1 MPRLYLIV
9 FILLAGGLWSQK
21 QIQRLVAHADAEV
34 VALDYIE
41 ALKYYQ
47 QALEL
52 EPNSLGLQ
60 WKIAQANQQFKD
72 YKTAARY
79 YLKVY
84 EQDPDGEQF
93 PEAQLRYALMLKQQA
108 LYKEALGQFKE
119 VKKFFSE
126 DKKSSAYLKANQE
139 VLACNWVLKQLKF
152 VTADEIKAL
161 QSHPVNTVDAEF
173 AHLVWK
179 DTLVFSA
186 LKADSVAEDQ
196 ELILD
201 SHYKLNI
208 YKFPSSKEPQQVL
221 LAGQQTNFEYGNFCI
236 SPDSSFAL
244 CSECQSKPNGLDCQI
259 VRALPKKGVW
269 TIDTT
274 FVLDGFQDFY
284 HSMPYL
290 FELNE
295 QLMLVYS
302 AQKPGG
308 IGGTDLWLA
317 KLNKDGQ
324 AIENSNLSILNSTE
338 NEVSPWYD
346 PLYNRLYFSSTWH
359 AGFGGFDIFYSNLQS
374 DGRFGPPINIG
385 LPLNSPAN
393 DLYFFCEADTAY
405 LSSNRLGSLYAS
417 HPTCCSDVFFQEFQ
431 LPKKKKDRSDTITV
445 EIVKLPIRL
454 YFEND
459 HPNPKSTADVT
470 ELSYE
475 ETYLKYK
482 GEYPVYLQKVA
493 DGRPSAEATLQTK
506 SLLQFFEEE
515 VDIGMQDLSIF
526 SNQVW
531 QELQAGK
538 KVSIMVQGF
547 ASPLAKSDYNVHLT
561 SRRISAIINYFE
573 EIDGGKFAPYMLTQP
588 SRLQFIEVPMGEYK
602 ANKDVSDDYFDQRNS
617 VFSKDASLER
627 RIEIIELRTEPLNP
641 R

>member
-1 MPRLYLIV
+1 
-9 FILLAGGLWSQK
+9 
-21 QIQRLVAHADAEV
+21 
-34 VALDYIE
+34 
-41 ALKYYQ
+41 
-47 QALEL
+47 
-52 EPNSLGLQ
+52 
-60 WKIAQANQQFKD
+60 
-72 YKTAARY
+72 
-79 YLKVY
+79 
-84 EQDPDGEQF
+84 
-93 PEAQLRYALMLKQQA
+93 
-108 LYKEALGQFKE
+108 
-119 VKKFFSE
+119 
-126 DKKSSAYLKANQE
+126 
-139 VLACNWVLKQLKF
+139 
-152 VTADEIKAL
+152 
-161 QSHPVNTVDAEF
+161 
-173 AHLVWK
+173 
-179 DTLVFSA
+179 
-186 LKADSVAEDQ
+186 
-196 ELILD
+196 
-201 SHYKLNI
+201 
-208 YKFPSSKEPQQVL
+208 
-221 LAGQQTNFEYGNFCI
+221 
-236 SPDSSFAL
+236 
-244 CSECQSKPNGLDCQI
+244 
-259 VRALPKKGVW
+259 
-269 TIDTT
+269 
-274 FVLDGFQDFY
+274 
-284 HSMPYL
+284 MPYL

-308 IGGTDLWLA
+308 LGGTDLWLA

-324 AIENSNLSILNSTE
+324 ALENSNLSILNSTE

-431 LPKKKKDRSDTITV
+431 RPKKKKDRSDTITL

-459 HPNPKSTADVT
+459 HPNPKSTADFT

-493 DGRPSAEATLQTK
+493 DGRPSAEATLQTQ
-506 SLLQFFEEE
+506 SLLQFFDEE
-515 VDIGMQDLSIF
+515 VDKGMQDLSIF

-602 ANKDVSDDYFDQRNS
+602 ANKDVSDDYYDQRNS

>member
-1 MPRLYLIV
+1 MPRLYLI
-9 FILLAGGLWSQK
+9 FFLLLTGGLWSQK
-21 QIQRLVAHADAEV
+21 QIQRLVAHADAQV

-52 EPNSLGLQ
+52 EPNSLELQ

-79 YLKVY
+79 YLRVY
-84 EQDPDGEQF
+84 EQDPDGQQF
-93 PEAQLRYALMLKQQA
+93 PEAQLQYALMLKQQA
-108 LYKEALGQFKE
+108 MYKEALAQLKE

-126 DKKSSAYLKANQE
+126 DKKSRGYLKANQE

-152 VTADEIKAL
+152 VSAEEMQTL
-161 QSHPVNTVDAEF
+161 QSHPVNTIDAEF
-173 AHLVWK
+173 AHHFWN

-186 LKADSVAEDQ
+186 LKADSIAEDQ
-196 ELILD
+196 EQILD

-208 YKFPSSKEPQQVL
+208 YQFPSPKEPQQEL
-221 LAGQQTNFEYGNFCI
+221 INGQNPNFEYGNFCVA
-236 SPDSSFAL
+236 PDSSFAL
-244 CSECQSKPNGLDCQI
+244 CSECQRKSSGLDCRI
-259 VRALPKKGVW
+259 IRALPKNRKW
-269 TIDTT
+269 YLDTT
-274 FVLDGFQDFY
+274 FTIDGLQDFY
-284 HSMPYL
+284 NSMPHL

-317 KLNKDGQ
+317 QFNKEGE
-324 AIENSNLSILNSTE
+324 AIENTNLSILNSTE

-346 PLYNRLYFSSTWH
+346 PLYKRLYFSSTWH

-417 HPTCCSDVFFQEFQ
+417 HPTCCSDVFYHEF
-431 LPKKKKDRSDTITV
+431 LRPKKKKDQSDTIILEV
-445 EIVKLPIRL
+445 VKLPIRL

-459 HPNPKSTADVT
+459 HPNPKSTADFT

-482 GEYPVYLQKVA
+482 GQYPVYLQKVA
-493 DGRPSAEATLQTK
+493 DGRPAVEATLQTQ

-515 VDIGMQDLSIF
+515 VDKGMQDLAIF

-602 ANKDVSDDYFDQRNS
+602 ANKDVSDNYYDQRNS
-617 VFSKDASLER
+617 VYSKDASLER
-627 RIEIIELRTEPLNP
+627 RIEIIELRTEPLTP